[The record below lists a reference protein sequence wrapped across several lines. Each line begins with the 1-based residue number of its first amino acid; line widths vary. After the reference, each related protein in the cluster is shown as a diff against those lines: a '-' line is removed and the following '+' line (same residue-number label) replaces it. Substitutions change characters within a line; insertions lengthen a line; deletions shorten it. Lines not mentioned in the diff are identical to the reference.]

1 MRSRDEIKEDAR
13 HEKARSVDKTVV
25 LLQRLQLEVLLDIRD
40 NQIDIENKLGDI
52 RFNLAGDNNEPTI
65 LKAACIPEAQS

>member
-13 HEKARSVDKTVV
+13 HEKARSVDRTVV

-65 LKAACIPEAQS
+65 R

>member
-65 LKAACIPEAQS
+65 R